1 MMLKETFDE
10 ILQGLAEVLQS
21 KNTTILVQNCE
32 IESLKEKLSA
42 AEKQI
47 ETMKGRK
54 TSGQEIQHN
63 N

>member
-10 ILQGLAEVLQS
+10 ILQGLAEVLRE
-21 KNTTILVQNCE
+21 KNTTIFVKDCE

-47 ETMKGRK
+47 EMMKGPK
-54 TSGQEIQHN
+54 TYGKQNS
-63 N
+63 

>member
-1 MMLKETFDE
+1 MITKETFDE

-21 KNTTILVQNCE
+21 KNTTIFVQNCE

-47 ETMKGRK
+47 ETMKG
-54 TSGQEIQHN
+54 SAEN
-63 N
+63 E